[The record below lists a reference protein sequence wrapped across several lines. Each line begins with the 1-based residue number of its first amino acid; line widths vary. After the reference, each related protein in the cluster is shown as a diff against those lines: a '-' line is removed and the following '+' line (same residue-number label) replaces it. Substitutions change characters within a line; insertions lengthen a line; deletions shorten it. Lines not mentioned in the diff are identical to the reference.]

1 MTSHYRTLGVDPTA
15 DPVAIRSAYLALMR
29 RFHPDGG
36 GAEADPARAKA
47 VTAAWDV
54 LRDPERR
61 EAYDETR
68 QARFQPGGAV
78 ATGERVRGGA
88 AGRNLF
94 LLLAAG
100 TIGLGW
106 WALGQPQLMP
116 DPKMADMGARQAAPS
131 IAEPDIR
138 PAEDRA
144 AMHRRI
150 APEEPAPQ
158 ASRAEQEPEV
168 ERPVVVTPPLPVSA
182 PPRLPT
188 RSAVAEVQ
196 QRRPAASKVE
206 VSAAA
211 PVASRSDVR
220 TAAAAP
226 ASADASPKVE
236 LAPLERHLQILTDQ
250 SFRFG
255 TEAKRAR
262 LTTTRE
268 TFLARLRAC
277 ETDVC
282 KRDAYLRR
290 NAEIGE
296 IMRN

>member
-1 MTSHYRTLGVDPTA
+1 MTSHYRTLGVDPEA

-29 RFHPDGG
+29 RYHPDGG
-36 GAEADPARAKA
+36 GAEADPALAQA

-61 EAYDETR
+61 AAYDETR
-68 QARFQPGGAV
+68 QARFQPGGV
-78 ATGERVRGGA
+78 IATGPRVRGGA

-106 WALGQPQLMP
+106 WALGQPQLVTAP
-116 DPKMADMGARQAAPS
+116 RMAATEATASAPF
-131 IAEPDIR
+131 AEPDIR
-138 PAEDRA
+138 PGEDRA
-144 AMHRRI
+144 AMRRRI
-150 APEEPAPQ
+150 AVEEPVSE
-158 ASRAEQEPEV
+158 ASGEPEV
-168 ERPVVVTPPLPVSA
+168 ERPVMTAPPLAVSEPA
-182 PPRLPT
+182 RLPM
-188 RSAVAEVQ
+188 RSVEVEET
-196 QRRPAASKVE
+196 QRRPAERVAGP
-206 VSAAA
+206 SAGQRAE
-211 PVASRSDVR
+211 VR
-220 TAAAAP
+220 TASASAAAAP
-226 ASADASPKVE
+226 SPASPPID

-255 TEAKRAR
+255 TEAKKAR
-262 LTTTRE
+262 LTTTGE
-268 TFLARLRAC
+268 TFLTRLRGC
-277 ETDVC
+277 DSDVC

>member
-1 MTSHYRTLGVDPTA
+1 MTSHYRTLGVDPEA

-61 EAYDETR
+61 AAYDETR
-68 QARFQPGGAV
+68 QARFQPGGAI

-100 TIGLGW
+100 KIGLGW

-116 DPKMADMGARQAAPS
+116 VPRLADTGTRPAAAAF
-131 IAEPDIR
+131 AEPDIR

-150 APEEPAPQ
+150 APEEAAPAAP
-158 ASRAEQEPEV
+158 RAEREPEV
-168 ERPVVVTPPLPVSA
+168 ERPVVVAPPLPVSP

-188 RSAVAEVQ
+188 RSAGAEAQ
-196 QRRPAASKVE
+196 PRRPAASNVE

-211 PVASRSDVR
+211 PAVARNEVR
-220 TAAAAP
+220 AAP
-226 ASADASPKVE
+226 APADASPKVD

-250 SFRFG
+250 SFRYG

-262 LTTTRE
+262 LSTTRE
-268 TFLARLRAC
+268 TFLTRLRAC
-277 ETDVC
+277 ETEVC